1 MNSRS
6 FVNFVI
12 LMLHK
17 HKSRHIPTFI
27 ISSILVFLLSST
39 LFINSSISQDIL
51 SNLSNE
57 SDFIVQKTNGSVDE
71 GWIEKIEKI
80 RGTND
85 IQGRVY
91 GRYFIPNSNFYVNIL
106 GVDLFD
112 EPNQN
117 LKSTLNINIKNF
129 TKEESMIISPS
140 FKDYL
145 FKHYY
150 KDSYHFF
157 TPKGEELDL
166 KIFKTIDENSSL
178 SSSDL
183 AIMPISLARKILGLS
198 EDSYTDIV
206 LNVPN
211 DSEKDMVGEKLKALF
226 YGSRIIDKRDLTQE
240 YRKFFEFKSSI
251 FLLGFILAL
260 LTFMLI
266 LYQRFTLANSI
277 EKRDIAILRMSGWR
291 VNDVI
296 KLKLFESL
304 FIGISAFLIGVIVAY
319 LFVFKLDAPL
329 LGHIFTGFG
338 NLPKTYHFFP
348 YIDKILLFEIFIF
361 FIVPFIL
368 SLLIPIW
375 RVAVTN
381 PIEAM
386 K

>member
-1 MNSRS
+1 
-6 FVNFVI
+6 
-12 LMLHK
+12 
-17 HKSRHIPTFI
+17 
-27 ISSILVFLLSST
+27 
-39 LFINSSISQDIL
+39 
-51 SNLSNE
+51 
-57 SDFIVQKTNGSVDE
+57 VDE
-71 GWIEKIEKI
+71 GWIEKIEEI
-80 RGTND
+80 RGISD
-85 IQGRVY
+85 LKGRVY
-91 GRYFIPNSNFYVNIL
+91 GRYYIPNSNFYINIL

-112 EPNQN
+112 DPNQN
-117 LKSTLNINIKNF
+117 LKSTLDIDIKKF
-129 TKEESMIISPS
+129 LKDDSMIISPS
-140 FKDYL
+140 FKEFL
-145 FKHYY
+145 SNHYY

-157 TPKGEELDL
+157 TPNGEELNL
-166 KIFKTIDENSSL
+166 KIFKTIDENSLL

-183 AIMPISLARKILGLS
+183 AIMPLSLARKILGLS

-206 LNVPN
+206 LDVPN
-211 DSEKDMVGEKLKALF
+211 ESEKDMISQKLRSLF

-319 LFVFKLDAPL
+319 LFVFWLDAPF
-329 LGHIFTGFG
+329 LGKIFTGFG
-338 NLPKTYHFFP
+338 NLPKTYHFYP

-361 FIVPFIL
+361 FIVPFVL